1 MRTRGLSGPERNFG
15 RLVSEEDLQGIV
27 VSAHALRRFVERL
40 QPEIPGADQV
50 AEAMARLEDLGSG
63 NRSGPEQG
71 QLNRYRDWMTTHVEH
86 VVLDLVRCEGFWATE
101 RPRWSL
107 SRTRSDRYLQVGRMC
122 LFPAVVHS
130 HKIVLTTC
138 TNGRDTTWDIALA
151 RGYTLMPKPYTHY
164 SPDLLRAP
172 SWITSAL
179 RAWRSRGQH
188 PGLFAAFRA
197 ERSKAIEDA
206 RGGGE
211 RTTSG
216 RCADHW

>member
-1 MRTRGLSGPERNFG
+1 
-15 RLVSEEDLQGIV
+15 
-27 VSAHALRRFVERL
+27 
-40 QPEIPGADQV
+40 
-50 AEAMARLEDLGSG
+50 
-63 NRSGPEQG
+63 
-71 QLNRYRDWMTTHVEH
+71 
-86 VVLDLVRCEGFWATE
+86 
-101 RPRWSL
+101 
-107 SRTRSDRYLQVGRMC
+107 MC

-206 RGGGE
+206 RRENE
-211 RTTSG
+211 RRQADAQTTGNEWRS
-216 RCADHW
+216 RRNAAHAAFHTRHS